1 MIRIHNIMKR
11 KNHYNCLNKK
21 CSKNNNNKYKNI
33 NQIINNL
40 KIINQKKQKINR
52 YKVMIT
58 KLFKIKN
65 IQIIVLI
72 NLKIF
77 R

>member
-1 MIRIHNIMKR
+1 MIKIHNIMKH
-11 KNHYNCLNKK
+11 KNHCNCLNKK
-21 CSKNNNNKYKNI
+21 CIKNNNNIYNSS

-58 KLFKIKN
+58 NLFNKKN